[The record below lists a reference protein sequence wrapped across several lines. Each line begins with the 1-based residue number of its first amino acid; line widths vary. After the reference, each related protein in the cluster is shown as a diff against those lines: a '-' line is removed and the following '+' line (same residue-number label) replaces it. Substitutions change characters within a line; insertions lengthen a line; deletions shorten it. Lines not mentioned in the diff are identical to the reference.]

1 MTSHLSARILWRALP
16 KFSNLPA
23 SSQTPRWTRS
33 YATDQRSRTAIVT
46 GSSRGIGKAIAIR
59 MAHDGYDVCINDI
72 QANKSGCDE
81 VVKEIQKLGRKSFAY
96 TADVSNLK
104 EVQGLVKSSVEELG
118 PLNTMVANAGI
129 AQVKALLDLT
139 PDDLS
144 RMFQVNVYGVFN
156 CYSTA
161 AKQMISQGSGG
172 KLLGAA
178 SVSYYRQWC
187 TFSSSV
193 SCTRHLLIFA
203 SQKIVAFK
211 PFALLSHYS
220 ASKWAVR
227 GMTQA
232 FAMEMAEHKITV
244 NAYAPGIVGTAMWDL
259 IDEKLGEKTGAKK
272 GDTIKKYTD
281 ELIALGRTSVP
292 EDVASTVSFLSS
304 KDSDYMTGQTIV
316 IDGGIIF
323 T

>member
-1 MTSHLSARILWRALP
+1 
-16 KFSNLPA
+16 
-23 SSQTPRWTRS
+23 
-33 YATDQRSRTAIVT
+33 VT
-46 GSSRGIGKAIAIR
+46 GSSRGIGKAIALR
-59 MAHDGYDVCINDI
+59 LADDGYDVCINDI
-72 QANKSGCDE
+72 EANKSGSDE
-81 VVKEIQKLGRKSFAY
+81 VVKEIQGLGRRAFAFS
-96 TADVSNLK
+96 ADVSDS
-104 EVQGLVKSSVEELG
+104 QQVKDLIQASVKELG

-139 PDDLS
+139 DQDFK
-144 RMFQVNVYGVFN
+144 RMFEVNVNGVFN
-156 CYSTA
+156 CYSHA
-161 AKQMISQGSGG
+161 ARQMISQGTGG

-178 SVSYYRQWC
+178 S
-187 TFSSSV
+187 
-193 SCTRHLLIFA
+193 
-203 SQKIVAFK
+203 IVAFK

-272 GDTIKKYTD
+272 GDTIKKYTN

-292 EDVASTVSFLSS
+292 EDVSSTVSFLAS

>member
-1 MTSHLSARILWRALP
+1 
-16 KFSNLPA
+16 
-23 SSQTPRWTRS
+23 
-33 YATDQRSRTAIVT
+33 
-46 GSSRGIGKAIAIR
+46 
-59 MAHDGYDVCINDI
+59 
-72 QANKSGCDE
+72 
-81 VVKEIQKLGRKSFAY
+81 VVKEIQGLGRKATAF

-104 EVQGLVKSSVEELG
+104 EVQDLVQASVSELG

-129 AQVKALLDLT
+129 AQVKALLDLSEQ
-139 PDDLS
+139 DLK
-144 RMFQVNVYGVFN
+144 RMFEVNGSSSVYHCLHSSNESAVYGVFN
-156 CYSTA
+156 CYTA
-161 AKQMISQGSGG
+161 AANQMISQGTGG

-178 SVSYYRQWC
+178 S
-187 TFSSSV
+187 
-193 SCTRHLLIFA
+193 
-203 SQKIVAFK
+203 IVAFK

-227 GMTQA
+227 GMSQA

-272 GDTIKKYTD
+272 GDTIKKYTN

-292 EDVASTVSFLSS
+292 EDVASTVSFLAS

>member
-1 MTSHLSARILWRALP
+1 MT
-16 KFSNLPA
+16 
-23 SSQTPRWTRS
+23 
-33 YATDQRSRTAIVT
+33 
-46 GSSRGIGKAIAIR
+46 GKAIAFR
-59 MAHDGYDVCINDI
+59 LARDGYDICVNDI
-72 QANKSGCDE
+72 PANQSEADA
-81 VVKEIQKLGRKSFAY
+81 VVKEIQSMGRSAIAVA
-96 TADVSNLK
+96 ADVSNLS
-104 EVQGLVKSSVEELG
+104 EVEKLVETSVNELG
-118 PLNTMVANAGI
+118 PLDTMVANAGI

-139 PDDLS
+139 EQDLK
-144 RMFQVNVYGVFN
+144 RMFEINVFGVFN
-156 CYSTA
+156 CYTTA
-161 AKQMISQGSGG
+161 AKQMIRQGGGG

-178 SVSYYRQWC
+178 S
-187 TFSSSV
+187 
-193 SCTRHLLIFA
+193 
-203 SQKIVAFK
+203 IVAFK

-259 IDEKLGEKTGAKK
+259 IDEELGKKNGAKK
-272 GDTIKKYTD
+272 GDTIKKYSG

-292 EDVASTVSFLSS
+292 EDVSSTVSFLCSR
-304 KDSDYMTGQTIV
+304 DSDYMTGQTIV

>member
-1 MTSHLSARILWRALP
+1 MGSEIYDPYKRAAEKDSNSHWISPRNVRNSVLQCPLCNNSTSNS
-16 KFSNLPA
+16 
-23 SSQTPRWTRS
+23 
-33 YATDQRSRTAIVT
+33 
-46 GSSRGIGKAIAIR
+46 GKAIALR
-59 MAHDGYDVCINDI
+59 LAQDGYDICVNDI
-72 QANKSGCDE
+72 PANKSGAED
-81 VVKEIQKLGRKSFAY
+81 VVSEIKSMGRNAFPFI
-96 TADVSNLK
+96 ADVSNLS
-104 EVQGLVKSSVEELG
+104 EVENLVSASVSELG

-139 PDDLS
+139 EQDLK
-144 RMFQVNVYGVFN
+144 RMFEINVYGVFN

-161 AKQMISQGSGG
+161 AKQMIKQGTGG

-178 SVSYYRQWC
+178 S
-187 TFSSSV
+187 
-193 SCTRHLLIFA
+193 
-203 SQKIVAFK
+203 IVAFK

-259 IDEKLGEKTGAKK
+259 IDEELGKKTGQKK
-272 GDTIKKYTD
+272 GDTIKKYTQ

-292 EDVASTVSFLSS
+292 EDVSSTVSFLA
-304 KDSDYMTGQTIV
+304 GR
-316 IDGGIIF
+316 
-323 T
+323 